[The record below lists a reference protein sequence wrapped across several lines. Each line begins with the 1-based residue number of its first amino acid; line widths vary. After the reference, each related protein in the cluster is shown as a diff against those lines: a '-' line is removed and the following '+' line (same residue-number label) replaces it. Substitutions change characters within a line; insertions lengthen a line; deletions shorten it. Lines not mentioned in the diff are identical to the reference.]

1 VLSDIVP
8 RWLAAQRERE
18 QLQEALAELRVA
30 ESEAGGYARDAER
43 IGRELSEVLSAET
56 ELQRL
61 AEELAPLAA
70 LSDELQ
76 RLDRLA
82 GEEGRRRA
90 LLETERALE
99 EEVRALRERRTRI
112 ETAPALEEE
121 VTLELEQARAM
132 LVMVEGELEAKRTEW
147 VRDR

>member
-1 VLSDIVP
+1 MRGASSACTPPPPTGPRPADATDRLARANERARESAARRDRAGAALSDIVP

-30 ESEAGGYARDAER
+30 ESEAAGYARDAER
-43 IGRELSEVLSAET
+43 TGRELSEVRSAET

-76 RLDRLA
+76 RLDQLA

-90 LLETERALE
+90 LLETERA
-99 EEVRALRERRTRI
+99 
-112 ETAPALEEE
+112 
-121 VTLELEQARAM
+121 
-132 LVMVEGELEAKRTEW
+132 
-147 VRDR
+147 